1 MNYSIKH
8 TFDPL
13 YRYDNNKIYI
23 WMTQIIENN
32 NNQIFILTKHGID
45 GGKLVEHIREVKICK
60 SKDNL
65 IEQAIFN
72 ANKSFKDKINK
83 DGYST
88 NKYSNTNRNDIDDII
103 SDDNLINKSNINK
116 DSIRPMLAT
125 KFKFEQLSK
134 IKNKCVSLP
143 CFIQRKYDG
152 LRCII
157 YKDFDLNKIILMSRT
172 GIKFN
177 NNFPNIESECNH
189 IFNKL
194 NDGQFLFLDGELY
207 SHELHFQNI
216 SGLCRLKYVSPAQQ
230 TELNKIKFKIYDCFF
245 INNLNIPFHER
256 LKFINKLSTFKL
268 NYIIPVDTYLI
279 DSENLI
285 RKYHKQFCE
294 EGYEGSILRNTNAP
308 YTIRKRSND
317 LQKLKDF
324 DDDEFEIVGFTQGQ
338 GDLEGSIIWICR
350 TKEGKQ
356 FNVTPIGTR
365 EYTRDLFK
373 NGHKYIGKMLT
384 VIFQGYTEDGIPR
397 IAKAKDIREDY

>member
-1 MNYSIKH
+1 MNFSIKH
-8 TFDPL
+8 NFDPL

-23 WMTQIIENN
+23 WMTQIIENDN
-32 NNQIFILTKHGID
+32 HQIFILTKHGID
-45 GGKLVEHIREVKICK
+45 GGKLVEHIREVKNCK
-60 SKDNL
+60 SKDTL
-65 IEQAIFN
+65 LEQAIFN

-83 DGYST
+83 DGYSIT
-88 NKYSNTNRNDIDDII
+88 KKMID
-103 SDDNLINKSNINK
+103 NNNNQEFNNIESK

-125 KFKFEQLSK
+125 KFKFEQLLKS
-134 IKNKCVSLP
+134 KNKCVSLP
-143 CFIQRKYDG
+143 CYIQRKYDG

-172 GIKFN
+172 GIKYN
-177 NNFPNIESECNH
+177 NNFPNIESECDH
-189 IFNKL
+189 IFKKVK
-194 NDGQFLFLDGELY
+194 DGQFLFLDGELY

-216 SGLCRLKYVSPAQQ
+216 SGLCRLKYVSSTQQ
-230 TELNKIKFKIYDCFF
+230 DDLNKIKFKIYDCFF
-245 INNLNIPFHER
+245 IHNLNIPFQER
-256 LKFINKLSTFKL
+256 LKFINKLSSFKL
-268 NYIIPVDTYLI
+268 NYIIPVDTYLV

-338 GDLEGSIIWICR
+338 GDLEGSIIWICK

-365 EYTRDLFK
+365 EYTKDLFK

-384 VIFQGYTEDGIPR
+384 VVFQGYTDDGIPR